1 MECNS
6 LEWMFRIGVEIWG
19 QVDAKMTRDEEMGST
34 GVMLAVARRVIMV
47 LGVADTVKPEGIIMW
62 AGESRGGIP

>member
-1 MECNS
+1 
-6 LEWMFRIGVEIWG
+6 MFRNGVEFWC

-34 GVMLAVARRVIMV
+34 GVMLAVERRVKMV
-47 LGVADTVKPEGIIMW
+47 LGVVDTVKPEGIIMW